1 MSSIVAI
8 VGRPNV
14 GKSTLFNRLVE
25 KRQAIIDNQSGVTRD
40 RHYGQSEWQGKPFTV
55 IDTGGYVVGSEDVF
69 EKAIREQ
76 VNLAIEEAGIIIF
89 MVDCD
94 TGLHDLDKDF
104 AQVLRTSNKP
114 VLIAANKADNLERS
128 YQAAEFYS
136 IGFGEVYPISS
147 MTGSGTGELLDELVK
162 HLPSHTEGPKD
173 EIPRIA
179 ILGRPNVGKSS
190 FLNTLL
196 GTERSIVTDQAGTT
210 RDSIDTHYKLF
221 GKNFIIT
228 DTAGVRKKAK
238 VRENL
243 EFYSVIRSIK
253 ALEESDVCIVLID
266 ATTGLE
272 AQDLNLI
279 ALTYRR
285 AKGLVLMVN
294 KWDLVEK
301 DHNTQKKMVQE
312 IKEKLAPN
320 DDIPIIFT
328 SVLKKQRIMKAVEMA
343 LEVGEKRLKKIST
356 SALNDALLPEIEKNP
371 PPALKGRYIKI
382 KYITQLPTHTPNFA
396 FFCNYPQYIKPP
408 YQRFLENKL
417 RKRFDFEGVPIKL
430 FFRKK

>member
-1 MSSIVAI
+1 MTNIVAI

-25 KRQAIIDNQSGVTRD
+25 RRQAIIDNQSGVTRD
-40 RHYGQSEWQGKPFTV
+40 RHYGQSEWQGKTFTV

-76 VNLAIEEAGIIIF
+76 VQLAIEEAGIILF
-89 MVDCD
+89 MVDCA
-94 TGLHDLDKDF
+94 TGLHDLDKEF
-104 AQVLRTSNKP
+104 AQVLRASKKA
-114 VLIAANKADNLERS
+114 VLIVANKADNPERS
-128 YQAAEFYS
+128 YMAAEFYS
-136 IGFGEVYPISS
+136 LGLGEIFPISS
-147 MTGSGTGELLDELVK
+147 MTGSGTGELLDEMIK
-162 HLPSHTEGPKD
+162 QLPSVSETAD
-173 EIPRIA
+173 DSIPRIA

-190 FLNTLL
+190 FLNALL
-196 GTERSIVTDQAGTT
+196 GTERTIVTDLAGTT
-210 RDSIDTHYKLF
+210 RDSIDTHYNLF

-228 DTAGVRKKAK
+228 DTAGVRKKSK

-253 ALEESDVCIVLID
+253 ALEDCDVCIVLIE
-266 ATTGLE
+266 AGSGLE

-279 ALTYRR
+279 SLSYRR
-285 AKGLVLMVN
+285 SKGLVLMVN

-301 DHNTQKKMVQE
+301 DHTTQKKMISA

-328 SVLKKQRIMKAVEMA
+328 SVINKQRIMKVIETA
-343 LEVGEKRLKKIST
+343 LEVDENRRKRIAT

-371 PPALKGRYIKI
+371 PPAIKGRYIKI
-382 KYITQLPTHTPNFA
+382 KYITQLPTKTPHFA
-396 FFCNYPQYIKPP
+396 FFCNYPQYIKAP

-417 RKRFDFEGVPIKL
+417 RKSFNFTGVPVKL